1 MEKSL
6 QRQLFVAEVH
16 GFCNGVRRALDT
28 VEKLLTADNG
38 SKVCVFNEIVHN
50 NFVVDSLKKRGVSF
64 VQSLDEVPPGATL
77 VWSAHGVP
85 PELKREAEKHNI
97 STVDATCPLV
107 QKVQNLAAERT
118 AAGEEVIF
126 IGHRNHP
133 ETVGVMG
140 CGKVHCVSNETD
152 IAELPDFAC
161 RRVAVLTQTTLCANE
176 VENLLELL
184 KKRYAALQVFSGI
197 CYATGE
203 RQQAVRDL
211 IGQKNIDTLL
221 VIGSPRS
228 SNSNRL
234 CEVARK
240 QGIEAYLVDAPDDI
254 KQMDFPEKCRVGITA
269 GASAPEIL
277 MESACNI
284 LINEH
289 NFELIKE

>member
-107 QKVQNLAAERT
+107 QKVHKLAAERT

-140 CGKVHCVSNETD
+140 CGKVRCVSNETD

-211 IGQKNIDTLL
+211 IEQKNIDTLL

-234 CEVARK
+234 CDVAR
-240 QGIEAYLVDAPDDI
+240 QYNVPAILIDD
-254 KQMDFPEKCRVGITA
+254 PEELMNIDLTNVYRLGLTA

-277 MESACNI
+277 LNKALKI
-284 LINEH
+284 LTEKH
-289 NFELIKE
+289 LFKLYEE

>member
-85 PELKREAEKHNI
+85 PELKKEAEKHNI

-140 CGKVHCVSNETD
+140 CGKVRCVSNETD

-161 RRVAVLTQTTLCANE
+161 RRVAMLTQTTLCANE